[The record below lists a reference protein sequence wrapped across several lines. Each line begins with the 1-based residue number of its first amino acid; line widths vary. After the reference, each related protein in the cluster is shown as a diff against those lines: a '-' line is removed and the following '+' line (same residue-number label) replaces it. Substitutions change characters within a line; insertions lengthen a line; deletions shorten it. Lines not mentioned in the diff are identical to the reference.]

1 MKTFKTISALAA
13 LLQPAVANLDV
24 VTLFA
29 KVDAYIQEASATL
42 VLGDVPLSNN
52 GDVALWS
59 AIMMQNEASFLQ
71 GVTQNS
77 PEGLGYCSNLGNK
90 WCNFAYA
97 LIGKYIDLPT
107 YPARVPVLTRRFKA
121 PRPKTAPLSRQP
133 PDPESRLTVG
143 DKVRT
148 VIEHP
153 ANLPF
158 DKLNS
163 KTQMWDQ
170 NLYIDDELVSTVST
184 SKGEHGEIFYIS
196 IECAAGTC
204 STAPAH
210 SWEDVSIVL
219 STADASFGQT
229 GGWDQG
235 ATGGDMSTPDGG
247 KTWEF
252 TTLEIPATDV
262 QH

>member
-1 MKTFKTISALAA
+1 
-13 LLQPAVANLDV
+13 
-24 VTLFA
+24 
-29 KVDAYIQEASATL
+29 
-42 VLGDVPLSNN
+42 
-52 GDVALWS
+52 
-59 AIMMQNEASFLQ
+59 
-71 GVTQNS
+71 
-77 PEGLGYCSNLGNK
+77 
-90 WCNFAYA
+90 
-97 LIGKYIDLPT
+97 
-107 YPARVPVLTRRFKA
+107 
-121 PRPKTAPLSRQP
+121 
-133 PDPESRLTVG
+133 
-143 DKVRT
+143 
-148 VIEHP
+148 
-153 ANLPF
+153 
-158 DKLNS
+158 
-163 KTQMWDQ
+163 MWDQ